1 MNVLGKRLDPRL
13 LGKILP
19 ASVFFGGFLMKMVQS
34 VIPVILG
41 NFLYAL
47 VVKLFIL
54 PTSLMSSG
62 TTGIALFLNH
72 YLSLPV
78 SLFVLI
84 FNLLMLVTGFLI
96 LGKKFAMTTI
106 ISTVMYPIALEFFN
120 QLLGNVVITN
130 NELLNTIFAGLGI
143 GLALGIVI
151 RSGAS
156 TGGMD
161 IPPLVL
167 HHFFKIPVSVS
178 LYVFDFI
185 ILSAQ
190 TLYNP
195 LERLLYGIILILL
208 TSIVLD
214 KVLLMGTT
222 KTEVKIISPNYEQI
236 SNAILK
242 DVDRGITLLQGKGG
256 YLHQEQSVILS
267 VVSNRELPKIERLV
281 HQIDPNAFMIV
292 SRVSEV
298 LGRGF
303 SSKKQYQ

>member
-1 MNVLGKRLDPRL
+1 MSVLKS
-13 LGKILP
+13 I
-19 ASVFFGGFLMKMVQS
+19 
-34 VIPVILG
+34 IPVVIG
-41 NFLYAL
+41 NIIYAL

-54 PTSLMSSG
+54 PTNLMSSG
-62 TTGIALFLNH
+62 TTGIALLANHFLGI
-72 YLSLPV
+72 PV
-78 SLFVLI
+78 SFFILI
-84 FNLLMLVTGFLI
+84 FNVCMLILGLI
-96 LGKKFAMTTI
+96 VLGKKFAMTTI
-106 ISTVMYPIALEFFN
+106 VSTLMYPIALEFFN
-120 QLLGNVVITN
+120 QTLGEFVITN

-167 HHFFKIPVSVS
+167 NHFFRIPVSVS

-185 ILSAQ
+185 ILSSQ
-190 TLYNP
+190 SLYNP

-222 KTEVKIISPNYEQI
+222 KTEVKIISSKFEKI
-236 SNAILK
+236 AEEILSEM
-242 DVDRGITLLQGKGG
+242 DRGVTLLNARGG
-256 YLHQEQSVILS
+256 YLKNEHSVVLS
-267 VVSNRELPKIERLV
+267 VVSNRELPKIEKLV
-281 HQIDPNAFMIV
+281 RALDPDAFMIV

-298 LGRGF
+298 WGRGF
-303 SSKKQYQ
+303 STKKKYQ

>member
-1 MNVLGKRLDPRL
+1 MSVLKS
-13 LGKILP
+13 I
-19 ASVFFGGFLMKMVQS
+19 
-34 VIPVILG
+34 IPVVIG
-41 NFLYAL
+41 NIIYAL

-54 PTSLMSSG
+54 PTNLMSSG
-62 TTGIALFLNH
+62 TTGIALLANHFLGI
-72 YLSLPV
+72 PV
-78 SLFVLI
+78 SFFILI
-84 FNLLMLVTGFLI
+84 FNVCMLILGLI
-96 LGKKFAMTTI
+96 VLGKKFAMTTI
-106 ISTVMYPIALEFFN
+106 VSTLMYPIALEFFN
-120 QLLGNVVITN
+120 QTLGEFVITN

-167 HHFFKIPVSVS
+167 NHFFRIPVSVS

-185 ILSAQ
+185 ILSSQ
-190 TLYNP
+190 SLYNP

-222 KTEVKIISPNYEQI
+222 KTEVKIISPKFEKI
-236 SNAILK
+236 AEEILSEM
-242 DVDRGITLLQGKGG
+242 DRGVTLLNARGG
-256 YLHQEQSVILS
+256 YLKNEHSVVLS
-267 VVSNRELPKIERLV
+267 VVSNRELSKIEKLV
-281 HQIDPNAFMIV
+281 RALDPDAFMIV

-298 LGRGF
+298 WGRGF
-303 SSKKQYQ
+303 STKKKYQ

>member
-1 MNVLGKRLDPRL
+1 MSL
-13 LGKILP
+13 LKSI
-19 ASVFFGGFLMKMVQS
+19 
-34 VIPVILG
+34 IPVVIG
-41 NFLYAL
+41 NIIYAL

-54 PTSLMSSG
+54 PTNLMSSG
-62 TTGIALFLNH
+62 TTGIALLANHFLGI
-72 YLSLPV
+72 PV
-78 SLFVLI
+78 SFFILI
-84 FNLLMLVTGFLI
+84 FNVCMLILGLI
-96 LGKKFAMTTI
+96 VLGKKFAMTTI
-106 ISTVMYPIALEFFN
+106 VSTLMYPIALEFFN
-120 QLLGNVVITN
+120 QTLGEFVITN

-167 HHFFKIPVSVS
+167 NHFFRIPVSVS

-185 ILSAQ
+185 ILSSQ
-190 TLYNP
+190 SLYNP

-222 KTEVKIISPNYEQI
+222 KTEVKIISPKFEKI
-236 SNAILK
+236 AEEILSEM
-242 DVDRGITLLQGKGG
+242 DRGVTLLNARGG
-256 YLHQEQSVILS
+256 YLKNEHSVVLS
-267 VVSNRELPKIERLV
+267 VVSNRELPKIEKLV
-281 HQIDPNAFMIV
+281 RALDPDAFMIV

-298 LGRGF
+298 WGRGF
-303 SSKKQYQ
+303 STKKKYQ

>member
-1 MNVLGKRLDPRL
+1 MSVLKS
-13 LGKILP
+13 I
-19 ASVFFGGFLMKMVQS
+19 
-34 VIPVILG
+34 IPVVIG
-41 NFLYAL
+41 NIIYAL

-54 PTSLMSSG
+54 PTNLMSSG
-62 TTGIALFLNH
+62 TTGIALLANHFLGI
-72 YLSLPV
+72 PV
-78 SLFVLI
+78 SFFILI
-84 FNLLMLVTGFLI
+84 FNVCMLILGLI
-96 LGKKFAMTTI
+96 VLGKKFAMTTI
-106 ISTVMYPIALEFFN
+106 VSTLMYPIALEFFN
-120 QLLGNVVITN
+120 QTLGEFVITN

-167 HHFFKIPVSVS
+167 NHFFRIPVSVS

-185 ILSAQ
+185 ILSSQ
-190 TLYNP
+190 SLYNP

-222 KTEVKIISPNYEQI
+222 KTEVKIISPKFEKI
-236 SNAILK
+236 TEEILSEM
-242 DVDRGITLLQGKGG
+242 DRGVTLLNARGG
-256 YLHQEQSVILS
+256 YLKNEHSVVLS
-267 VVSNRELPKIERLV
+267 VVSNRELPKIEKLV
-281 HQIDPNAFMIV
+281 RALDPDAFMIV

-298 LGRGF
+298 WGRGF
-303 SSKKQYQ
+303 STKKKYQ

>member
-1 MNVLGKRLDPRL
+1 MSVLKS
-13 LGKILP
+13 I
-19 ASVFFGGFLMKMVQS
+19 
-34 VIPVILG
+34 IPVVIG
-41 NFLYAL
+41 NIIYAL

-54 PTSLMSSG
+54 PTNLMSSG
-62 TTGIALFLNH
+62 TTGIALLANHFLGI
-72 YLSLPV
+72 PV
-78 SLFVLI
+78 SFFILI
-84 FNLLMLVTGFLI
+84 FNVCMLILGLII

-106 ISTVMYPIALEFFN
+106 VSTLMYPIALEFFN
-120 QLLGNVVITN
+120 QTLGEFVITN

-143 GLALGIVI
+143 GLALGIVL

-167 HHFFKIPVSVS
+167 NHFFRIPVSVS

-185 ILSAQ
+185 ILSSQ
-190 TLYNP
+190 SLYNP

-222 KTEVKIISPNYEQI
+222 KTEVKIISPKFEKI
-236 SNAILK
+236 AEEILSEM
-242 DVDRGITLLQGKGG
+242 DRGVTLLNARGG
-256 YLHQEQSVILS
+256 YLKNEHSVVLS
-267 VVSNRELPKIERLV
+267 VVSNRELPKIEKLV
-281 HQIDPNAFMIV
+281 RALDPDAFMIV

-298 LGRGF
+298 WGRGF
-303 SSKKQYQ
+303 STKKKYQ

>member
-1 MNVLGKRLDPRL
+1 MSVLKS
-13 LGKILP
+13 I
-19 ASVFFGGFLMKMVQS
+19 
-34 VIPVILG
+34 IPVVIG
-41 NFLYAL
+41 NIIYAL

-54 PTSLMSSG
+54 PTNLMSSG
-62 TTGIALFLNH
+62 TTGIALLANHFLGI
-72 YLSLPV
+72 SV
-78 SLFVLI
+78 SFFILI
-84 FNLLMLVTGFLI
+84 FNVCMLILGLI
-96 LGKKFAMTTI
+96 VLGKKFAMTTI
-106 ISTVMYPIALEFFN
+106 VSTLMYPIALEFFN
-120 QLLGNVVITN
+120 QTLGEFVITN

-167 HHFFKIPVSVS
+167 NHFFRIPVSVS

-185 ILSAQ
+185 ILSSQ
-190 TLYNP
+190 SLYNP

-222 KTEVKIISPNYEQI
+222 KTEVKIISPKFEKI
-236 SNAILK
+236 AEEILSEM
-242 DVDRGITLLQGKGG
+242 DRGVTLLNARGG
-256 YLHQEQSVILS
+256 YLKNEDSVVLS
-267 VVSNRELPKIERLV
+267 VVSNRELPKIEKLV
-281 HQIDPNAFMIV
+281 RALDPDAFMIV

-298 LGRGF
+298 WGRGF
-303 SSKKQYQ
+303 STKKKYQ

>member
-1 MNVLGKRLDPRL
+1 MSVLKS
-13 LGKILP
+13 I
-19 ASVFFGGFLMKMVQS
+19 
-34 VIPVILG
+34 IPVVIG
-41 NFLYAL
+41 NIIYAL

-54 PTSLMSSG
+54 PTNLMSSG
-62 TTGIALFLNH
+62 TTGIALLANHFLGI
-72 YLSLPV
+72 PV
-78 SLFVLI
+78 SFFILI
-84 FNLLMLVTGFLI
+84 FNVCMMILGLI
-96 LGKKFAMTTI
+96 VLGKKFAMTTI
-106 ISTVMYPIALEFFN
+106 VSTLMYPIALEFFN
-120 QLLGNVVITN
+120 QTLGEFVITN

-167 HHFFKIPVSVS
+167 NHFFRIPVSVS

-185 ILSAQ
+185 ILSSQ
-190 TLYNP
+190 SLYNP

-222 KTEVKIISPNYEQI
+222 KTEVKIISPKFEKI
-236 SNAILK
+236 AEEILSEM
-242 DVDRGITLLQGKGG
+242 DRGVTLLNARGG
-256 YLHQEQSVILS
+256 YLKNEHSVVLS
-267 VVSNRELPKIERLV
+267 VVSNRELPKIEKLV
-281 HQIDPNAFMIV
+281 RALDPDAFMIV

-298 LGRGF
+298 WGRGF
-303 SSKKQYQ
+303 STKKKYQ

>member
-1 MNVLGKRLDPRL
+1 
-13 LGKILP
+13 
-19 ASVFFGGFLMKMVQS
+19 MKMVQS

-242 DVDRGITLLQGKGG
+242 DVDRGITLLQAKGG

>member
-1 MNVLGKRLDPRL
+1 MFFCEIGGRIMSVLKS
-13 LGKILP
+13 I
-19 ASVFFGGFLMKMVQS
+19 
-34 VIPVILG
+34 IPVMIG
-41 NFLYAL
+41 NIIYAL

-54 PTSLMSSG
+54 PTNLMSSG
-62 TTGIALFLNH
+62 TTGIALLANHFLGI
-72 YLSLPV
+72 PV
-78 SLFVLI
+78 SFFILI
-84 FNLLMLVTGFLI
+84 FNVCMLILGLI
-96 LGKKFAMTTI
+96 VLGKKFAMTTI
-106 ISTVMYPIALEFFN
+106 VSTLMYPIALEFFN
-120 QLLGNVVITN
+120 QTLGEFVITN

-167 HHFFKIPVSVS
+167 NHFFRIPVSVS

-185 ILSAQ
+185 ILSSQ
-190 TLYNP
+190 SLYNP

-222 KTEVKIISPNYEQI
+222 KTEVKIISPKFEKI
-236 SNAILK
+236 AEEILSEM
-242 DVDRGITLLQGKGG
+242 DRGVTLLNARGG
-256 YLHQEQSVILS
+256 YLKNEHSVVLS
-267 VVSNRELPKIERLV
+267 VVSNRELPKIEKLV
-281 HQIDPNAFMIV
+281 RALDPDAFMIV

-298 LGRGF
+298 WGRGF
-303 SSKKQYQ
+303 STKKKYQ

>member
-1 MNVLGKRLDPRL
+1 MSVLKS
-13 LGKILP
+13 I
-19 ASVFFGGFLMKMVQS
+19 
-34 VIPVILG
+34 IPVVIG
-41 NFLYAL
+41 NIIYAL

-54 PTSLMSSG
+54 PTNLMSSG
-62 TTGIALFLNH
+62 TTGIALLANHFLGI
-72 YLSLPV
+72 PV
-78 SLFVLI
+78 SFFILI
-84 FNLLMLVTGFLI
+84 FNVCMLILGLI
-96 LGKKFAMTTI
+96 VLGKKFAMTTI
-106 ISTVMYPIALEFFN
+106 VSTLMYPIALEFFN
-120 QLLGNVVITN
+120 QTLGEFVITN

-167 HHFFKIPVSVS
+167 NHFFRIPVSVS

-185 ILSAQ
+185 ILSSQ
-190 TLYNP
+190 SLYNP

-222 KTEVKIISPNYEQI
+222 KTEVKIISPKFEKI
-236 SNAILK
+236 AEEILSEM
-242 DVDRGITLLQGKGG
+242 DRGVTLLNARGG
-256 YLHQEQSVILS
+256 YLKNEHSVILS
-267 VVSNRELPKIERLV
+267 VVSNRELPKIEKLV
-281 HQIDPNAFMIV
+281 RALDPDAFMIV

-298 LGRGF
+298 WGRGF
-303 SSKKQYQ
+303 STKKKYQ

>member
-1 MNVLGKRLDPRL
+1 MSVLKS
-13 LGKILP
+13 I
-19 ASVFFGGFLMKMVQS
+19 
-34 VIPVILG
+34 IPVVIG
-41 NFLYAL
+41 NIIYAL

-54 PTSLMSSG
+54 PTNLMSSG
-62 TTGIALFLNH
+62 TTGIALLANHFLGI
-72 YLSLPV
+72 PV
-78 SLFVLI
+78 SFFILI
-84 FNLLMLVTGFLI
+84 FNVCMLILGLI
-96 LGKKFAMTTI
+96 VLGKKFAMTTI
-106 ISTVMYPIALEFFN
+106 VSTLMYPIALEFFN
-120 QLLGNVVITN
+120 QTLGEFVSTN

-167 HHFFKIPVSVS
+167 NHFFRIPVSVS

-185 ILSAQ
+185 ILSSQ
-190 TLYNP
+190 SLYNP

-222 KTEVKIISPNYEQI
+222 KTEVKIISPKFEKI
-236 SNAILK
+236 AEEILSEM
-242 DVDRGITLLQGKGG
+242 DRGVTLLNARGG
-256 YLHQEQSVILS
+256 YLKNEHSVVLS
-267 VVSNRELPKIERLV
+267 VVSNRELPKIEKLV
-281 HQIDPNAFMIV
+281 RSLDPDAFMIV

-298 LGRGF
+298 WGRGF
-303 SSKKQYQ
+303 STKKKYQ

>member
-1 MNVLGKRLDPRL
+1 MSVLKS
-13 LGKILP
+13 I
-19 ASVFFGGFLMKMVQS
+19 
-34 VIPVILG
+34 IPVMIG
-41 NFLYAL
+41 NIIYAL

-54 PTSLMSSG
+54 PTNLMSSG
-62 TTGIALFLNH
+62 TTGIALLANHFLGI
-72 YLSLPV
+72 SV
-78 SLFVLI
+78 SFFILI
-84 FNLLMLVTGFLI
+84 FNVCMLILGLI
-96 LGKKFAMTTI
+96 VLGKKFAMTTI
-106 ISTVMYPIALEFFN
+106 VSTLMYPIALEFFN
-120 QLLGNVVITN
+120 QTLGEFVITN

-167 HHFFKIPVSVS
+167 NHFFRIPVSVS

-185 ILSAQ
+185 ILSSQ
-190 TLYNP
+190 SLYNP

-222 KTEVKIISPNYEQI
+222 KTEVKIISPKFEKI
-236 SNAILK
+236 AEEILSEM
-242 DVDRGITLLQGKGG
+242 DRGVTLLNARGG
-256 YLHQEQSVILS
+256 YLKNEHSVVLS
-267 VVSNRELPKIERLV
+267 VVSNRELPKIEKLV
-281 HQIDPNAFMIV
+281 RALDPDAFMIV

-298 LGRGF
+298 WGRGF
-303 SSKKQYQ
+303 STKKKYQ

>member
-1 MNVLGKRLDPRL
+1 MI
-13 LGKILP
+13 KIVR
-19 ASVFFGGFLMKMVQS
+19 SVV
-34 VIPVILG
+34 PVIFG

-62 TTGIALFLNH
+62 TTGIALFLNR

-78 SLFVLI
+78 SLFVLV
-84 FNLLMLVTGFLI
+84 FNLLMLLVGFLI

-106 ISTVMYPIALEFFN
+106 VSTLVYPMALEFFN
-120 QLLGNVVITN
+120 QLFGNLVITD

-167 HHFFKIPVSVS
+167 HHFFKIPVSMS

-185 ILSAQ
+185 ILSSQ

-222 KTEVKIISPNYEQI
+222 KTEVKIVSLHHEQI
-236 SNAILK
+236 ASSILK

-256 YLHQEQSVILS
+256 YSHQDQSVILS
-267 VVSNRELPKIERLV
+267 VVSNRELPKIEKLV
-281 HQIDPNAFMIV
+281 HQIDPDAFMIV

>member
-1 MNVLGKRLDPRL
+1 MSVLKS
-13 LGKILP
+13 I
-19 ASVFFGGFLMKMVQS
+19 
-34 VIPVILG
+34 IPVVIG
-41 NFLYAL
+41 NIIYAL

-54 PTSLMSSG
+54 PTNLMSSG
-62 TTGIALFLNH
+62 TTGIALLANHFLGI
-72 YLSLPV
+72 PV
-78 SLFVLI
+78 SFFILI
-84 FNLLMLVTGFLI
+84 FNVCMLILGLI
-96 LGKKFAMTTI
+96 VLGKKFAMTTI
-106 ISTVMYPIALEFFN
+106 VSTLMYPIALEFFN
-120 QLLGNVVITN
+120 QTLGEFVITN

-167 HHFFKIPVSVS
+167 NHFFRIPVSVS

-185 ILSAQ
+185 ILSSQ
-190 TLYNP
+190 SLYNP

-222 KTEVKIISPNYEQI
+222 KTEVKIISPKFEKI
-236 SNAILK
+236 AEEILSEM
-242 DVDRGITLLQGKGG
+242 DRGVTLLNARGG
-256 YLHQEQSVILS
+256 YLKNEHSLVLS
-267 VVSNRELPKIERLV
+267 VVSNRELPKIEKLV
-281 HQIDPNAFMIV
+281 RALDPDAFMIV

-298 LGRGF
+298 WGRGF
-303 SSKKQYQ
+303 STKKKYQ